1 MKKQKSLDKL
11 LIIEIAIVF
20 IGIISFIIFA

>member
-11 LIIEIAIVF
+11 LIVEIAIVF